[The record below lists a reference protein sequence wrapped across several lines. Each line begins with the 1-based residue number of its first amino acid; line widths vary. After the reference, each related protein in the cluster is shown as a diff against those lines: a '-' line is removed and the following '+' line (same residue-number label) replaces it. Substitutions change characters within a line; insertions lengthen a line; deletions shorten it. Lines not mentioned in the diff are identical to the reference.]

1 MKQKSILAM
10 LLCLCMVLS
19 ACGSG
24 AAGSSSAA
32 PAASGAE
39 AVSERPAETPSPVN
53 AEETSAVSAEEPVM
67 QSDDLFIDVELPLS
81 DAVETLTMWW
91 GGFDGGNFGNDN
103 PGVTLIS
110 QAAQEATNVEID
122 YSFCSGMDF
131 IEQTALMFAS
141 GDWPDM
147 IKGPS
152 LYTGG
157 LSAGVEEGVFLE
169 LNDDM
174 AEYSPNYYARI
185 TANDDLYKQVVT
197 DEGYLV
203 KYYSIYDQP
212 VRQNTGLIVRSDYLE
227 QVGMDA
233 PVTYDDWND
242 MLSAFQTELNLHN
255 P

>member
-24 AAGSSSAA
+24 AAGFLIGRLR
-32 PAASGAE
+32 AASGAE

-157 LSAGVEEGVFLE
+157 LVRRCGRGRFPG
-169 LNDDM
+169 
-174 AEYSPNYYARI
+174 AERRH
-185 TANDDLYKQVVT
+185 
-197 DEGYLV
+197 G
-203 KYYSIYDQP
+203 
-212 VRQNTGLIVRSDYLE
+212 
-227 QVGMDA
+227 
-233 PVTYDDWND
+233 
-242 MLSAFQTELNLHN
+242 
-255 P
+255 